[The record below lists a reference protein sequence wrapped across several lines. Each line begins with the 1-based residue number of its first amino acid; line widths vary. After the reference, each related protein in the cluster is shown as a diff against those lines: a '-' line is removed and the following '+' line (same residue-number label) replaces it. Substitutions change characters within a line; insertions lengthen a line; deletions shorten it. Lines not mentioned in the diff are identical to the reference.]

1 MRRTGD
7 FDVGEFETALNQLIQ
22 GDLPL
27 QNGGHEAM
35 DGVVGIELLIVL
47 FIIVLD

>member
-1 MRRTGD
+1 MRHTGD

-27 QNGGHEAM
+27 HVDGYEVV
-35 DGVVGIELLIVL
+35 DGVVGIMLLIVL
-47 FIIVLD
+47 D